1 MKKIQIGN
9 EFKNGD
15 YEYRETCFGIYEKDN
30 KLYLTETNNEI
41 SLIGGGIEKN
51 ESYFD
56 CLRREFLEESG
67 CLVKKSQELYI
78 IDCCWVTRN
87 NVNMRSVAHIFL
99 VDIEDNI
106 LEPLEKKSRLV
117 IINKDMVLEKL
128 ELPYQIK
135 AIEMYLKANES

>member
-30 KLYLTETNNEI
+30 KLYLTEKNNEI

-67 CLVKKSQELYI
+67 CMVKKSQELYI

-135 AIEMYLKANES
+135 AIEMYLKANEL

>member
-1 MKKIQIGN
+1 M
-9 EFKNGD
+9 
-15 YEYRETCFGIYEKDN
+15 
-30 KLYLTETNNEI
+30 
-41 SLIGGGIEKN
+41 
-51 ESYFD
+51 
-56 CLRREFLEESG
+56 
-67 CLVKKSQELYI
+67 VKKSQELYI

-135 AIEMYLKANES
+135 AIEMYLKANEL

>member
-30 KLYLTETNNEI
+30 KLYLTEKNNEI

-67 CLVKKSQELYI
+67 CMVKESQELYI
-78 IDCCWVTRN
+78 IDCYWVTRN
-87 NVNMRSVAHIFL
+87 NVNMKSVALIFL
-99 VDIEDNI
+99 VDIEDKI
-106 LEPLEKKSRLV
+106 LEPLEKESRLV

-135 AIEMYLKANES
+135 AIEMYLKENEL

>member
-9 EFKNGD
+9 EFKNGE

-30 KLYLTETNNEI
+30 KLYLTEKNNEI

-67 CLVKKSQELYI
+67 CMLKESQELYI
-78 IDCCWVTRN
+78 IDCYWVTRN

-99 VDIEDNI
+99 VDIEDKI
-106 LEPLEKKSRLV
+106 LEPLEKESRLV
-117 IINKDMVLEKL
+117 IINKNMVLEKL

-135 AIEMYLKANES
+135 AIEMYLKENEL